1 MFGLFK
7 KKNPQLLGTYD
18 EKPVDMN
25 KVKTWYEGEVV
36 CGDYDIND
44 VECYPYHNLYPHGKG
59 HIIYSLDGKVIEE
72 YKGEFKGAQYHGYG
86 LLVDKDREVFEGRFW
101 ENCFVG
107 ED

>member
-1 MFGLFK
+1 
-7 KKNPQLLGTYD
+7 
-18 EKPVDMN
+18 
-25 KVKTWYEGEVV
+25 
-36 CGDYDIND
+36 
-44 VECYPYHNLYPHGKG
+44 LYPHGKG